1 MADGNLGPNER
12 RKRLVFG
19 AVAFAGAGG
28 LAVAGDTTAVYQ
40 RIFLFVL
47 FWIAA
52 LGFFQAKEKT

>member
-1 MADGNLGPNER
+1 M
-12 RKRLVFG
+12 FG
-19 AVAFAGAGG
+19 AVAFAGAVG